1 MTSPLSVGTLLSDV
15 QPEQVR
21 WLWQG
26 RIPLG
31 KITVIDGDPG
41 LGKSLITLDLASR
54 VSRGGQMPDGT
65 PGPQGGVVLASGEDG
80 LADTVRPRLEATDAD
95 LTRIVDITITVQEK
109 GQLLKIPDDLAQL
122 DQAIL
127 RVDAVLVVI
136 DPVYSFLNQK
146 VNTDKDAQ
154 IRQALTQLAKLA
166 ERLRVAIVL
175 VRHLNKADEKKAL
188 YRGGG
193 SMGLIGL
200 ARSGLLVAK
209 SRKSQGNVLAS
220 LKCNLAAR
228 PPALVFKIEAKKE
241 GVPLID
247 WLGEGT
253 ETADELTLQF
263 RTSKTQEAVV
273 FVTDALSKEALAS
286 SALEAMA
293 AQAGIASKTYQRA
306 RKVAGVE
313 SRQTRDGWLSYI
325 PTQMVTQS
333 DSQVLGGADGEQVT
347 GGLA

>member
-1 MTSPLSVGTLLSDV
+1 MTSPLGVGTLLSDV

-41 LGKSLITLDLASR
+41 LGKSLITLDLAAR
-54 VSRGGQMPDGT
+54 ITRGREMPDGT

-80 LADTVRPRLEATDAD
+80 LADTVRPRLEVAGAD
-95 LTRIVDITITVQEK
+95 LTRIVDITVTVQEK
-109 GQLLKIPDDLAQL
+109 GQLLTIPDDLARL
-122 DQAIL
+122 EQAIV
-127 RVDAVLVVI
+127 RVGAVLVVI
-136 DPVYSFLNQK
+136 DPVYSFLNHK
-146 VNTDKDAQ
+146 VNTDKDSQ
-154 IRQALTQLAKLA
+154 IRQALSQLAKLA
-166 ERLRVAIVL
+166 ERLGVAIVL
-175 VRHLNKADEKKAL
+175 VRHLNKADEKKAI

-220 LKCNLAAR
+220 VKCNLAAR
-228 PPALVFKIEAKKE
+228 PPAMVFSVEATPR
-241 GVPLID
+241 GIPLID

-263 RTSKTQEAVV
+263 RPNKTHQAAI
-273 FVTDALSKEALAS
+273 FLTDALSKEPLPS
-286 SALEAMA
+286 KALEVMA

-313 SRQTRDGWLSYI
+313 SRQTRDGWLSSM
-325 PTQMVTQS
+325 PTQMVTPS
-333 DSQVLGGADGEQVT
+333 DGQALGKGDGEQIA